1 MYIIKEYSS
10 VHNMIETIETTKK
23 GSEWTKLQKNEPD
36 DSVTYAWAYHG
47 GVKSLDDTL
56 TEARTL
62 QGLEQACHDIS
73 AIAEQISHTI
83 PAPASIK
90 RTMTY
95 AHHGATL
102 NVHRVLRGQAKPWRR
117 STQAVKTTLGKILP
131 IILPTAVSASIDH
144 EQIYW
149 STAATLGLALSAEH
163 AGYRTE
169 LIALTACASAWGD
182 TGYSHSV
189 CLKAAHEPW
198 NTQAVAIAMQPTWL
212 RRCMFRLT
220 EMVSSEIGEDTL
232 TYGRPIQGESL
243 QELIKQCLPSY
254 TSAITGPTQ
263 SSNINTLGSAIQWV
277 KETQERLK

>member
-1 MYIIKEYSS
+1 MSIINEYSS
-10 VHNMIETIETTKK
+10 IHNMIQVIESTKK
-23 GSEWTKLQKNEPD
+23 GNEWTKLQKNEPD
-36 DSVTYAWAYHG
+36 DSVNYAWTYHG
-47 GVKSLDDTL
+47 GIKSLDETIDQAT
-56 TEARTL
+56 TL
-62 QGLEQACHDIS
+62 QGLEQCCHDIS

-149 STAATLGLALSAEH
+149 STAAALGFALSAEH

-169 LIALTACASAWGD
+169 LTALTACARAWSD
-182 TGYSHSV
+182 TGYCHSV
-189 CLKAAHEPW
+189 CLKDAQSPW
-198 NTQAVAIAMQPTWL
+198 STQSVTIAMQPTWL

-220 EMVSSEIGEDTL
+220 EIVSSEIEKDTL
-232 TYGRPIQGESL
+232 TYGRPVQGEVL
-243 QELIKQCLPSY
+243 QGIIKQYFPTY
-254 TSAITGPTQ
+254 ASAIIGPTQ
-263 SSNINTLGSAIQWV
+263 NNNINTLSSAIQWV
-277 KETQERLK
+277 KETQERLH